1 VEIAVRIVLAI
12 GVAYLVG
19 GIPFGVIVARFIYHE
34 DITKLGSGNTGSTNV
49 YRVLGWKAALPV
61 AVLDIGKGSVA
72 AALAAFVFADPA
84 WGRNAM
90 DLLVVMSGVTA
101 MLGHMYSPYFKLRG
115 GKGIATAGGAILV
128 LMPKT
133 FPVLLVIFVGVI
145 LIWRVVS
152 IASMA
157 AALVFPVA
165 IAALYPARPVLLLF
179 ALCAVPLVV
188 WAHRS
193 NIGRL
198 MRDEEPKI
206 TIGRRMGTSGSGGR
220 KDDA

>member
-1 VEIAVRIVLAI
+1 VDIAVRIILSI

-19 GIPFGVIVARFIYHE
+19 GIPFGVIAARFIYHE
-34 DITKLGSGNTGSTNV
+34 DITKLGSGSTGSTNV

-61 AVLDIGKGSVA
+61 ALLDIGKGSVA
-72 AALAAFVFADPA
+72 AALAAFVFASPA

-90 DLLVVMSGVTA
+90 DLLVVITGVTA

-115 GKGIATAGGAILV
+115 GKGIATAAGAILV

-145 LIWRVVS
+145 LIWRIVS

-157 AALVFPVA
+157 SALVFPVA
-165 IAALYPARPVLLLF
+165 IAALYPDRPVLLVF
-179 ALCAVPLVV
+179 ALVVLPLVV

-193 NIGRL
+193 NIRRL
-198 MRDEEPKI
+198 VHGEEPKI
-206 TIGRRMGTSGSGGR
+206 TIGRPKGARGPGEGG
-220 KDDA
+220 DDT